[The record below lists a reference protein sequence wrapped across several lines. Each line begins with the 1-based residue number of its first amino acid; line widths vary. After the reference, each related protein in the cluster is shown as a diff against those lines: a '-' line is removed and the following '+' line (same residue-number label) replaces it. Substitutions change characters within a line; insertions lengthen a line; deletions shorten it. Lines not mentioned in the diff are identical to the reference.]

1 LYERQSKLLP
11 GLACDTFIAALPS
24 LGASTQIPRF
34 DNINERLAK
43 ATGWRLVAVPGLIP
57 EVPFFTLLA
66 KRQFPVTDWIR
77 QPKELNYIVEPDVFH
92 DLYVYRLQHRQLP
105 AKLLCD

>member
-1 LYERQSKLLP
+1 MAIGGGAE
-11 GLACDTFIAALPS
+11 ADTRSAIFS
-24 LGASTQIPRF
+24 
-34 DNINERLAK
+34 
-43 ATGWRLVAVPGLIP
+43 
-57 EVPFFTLLA
+57 LLA

-92 DLYVYRLQHRQLP
+92 DLFVYRLQHRQLP